1 MSSHSFPVD
10 SDLTSDDW
18 QQIEDLLDELGVRAR
33 KGLPAG
39 DFYRHLLERFAPAL
53 GASGGAVWTRGTGDS
68 LRLESQLNLGL
79 GTAKSSREV
88 LAHHQAAVCQVLES
102 GQPRVTT
109 LASGPADADRNLT
122 AVLHP
127 FAQGDRL
134 AGVIELVWRT
144 ELPAASGRAYVRVLE
159 AVAELTADY
168 HRQSE
173 LAELRSAAERWRNY
187 DQFAQRV
194 HRTLEVETTAYAVA
208 NEARRVIECDRVSV
222 LLTRGRQVRVAA
234 ISGVDVVERRSK
246 VVHALE
252 TLAARAARCGEPI
265 WYHDGI
271 ADLPDEIATPLD
283 AYLEESHARLLALVP
298 LLEPLDES
306 NASNTSTPRVI
317 GILVAEHFQALPVA
331 EPLRQRVAAVAG
343 HAALALHN
351 SVQHSRMPL
360 ARAGRVLGKV
370 RWLAEARQL
379 PKTVLALALLTA
391 AAAALVLVP
400 AAFEVEARGELQP
413 LERRD
418 VFASDDGVVSELL
431 VESNGAVQADQPL
444 VVLRKSELEL
454 ESRRILGELQTAE
467 KKLASLRAERLQ
479 DAPATGERRRDPHEL
494 AAEEEELKATLA
506 GLVGQQA
513 ILDEQQRNLTIRS
526 PIAGQA
532 ITWNLE
538 QLLAARPVQ
547 RGQALLSV
555 ADLEGP
561 WVLELHVA
569 DDRAGHVL
577 AARDAISPELDVDFV
592 LPSDPGRK
600 YRGRVIEIAPSTEVD
615 AKQES
620 SVLVTVAFDK
630 HSVPALRPG
639 ATVVARIHCGRRS
652 LGYVWLHDLYDYV
665 QSWWW

>member
-10 SDLTSDDW
+10 SDLTGDDW

-33 KGLPAG
+33 SGLPAG
-39 DFYRHLLERFAPAL
+39 DFYRHLLERLAPAL
-53 GASGGAVWTRGTGDS
+53 GASGGAVWTRGAGDG
-68 LRLESQLNLGL
+68 LRLESQFKLGL
-79 GTAKSSREV
+79 GAATSSRDL
-88 LAHHQAAVCQVLES
+88 LARHQAAVCQVLES
-102 GQPRVTT
+102 GQPRFTS
-109 LASGPADADRNLT
+109 LATDPTSSDGPLT
-122 AVLHP
+122 VALHP
-127 FAQGDRL
+127 FVQGDRL
-134 AGVIELVWRT
+134 TGVIELAWSH
-144 ELPAASGRAYVRVLE
+144 ELPAAGRRAYVRVLE
-159 AVAELTADY
+159 AVAELTADF

-173 LAELRSAAERWRNY
+173 LAELRSAADRWLHY

-194 HRTLEVETTAYAVA
+194 HRTLEVEATAHAIA

-222 LLTRGRQVRVAA
+222 LAARGRRVRVAA

-252 TLAARAARCGEPI
+252 RLSSRAASCGEPI

-271 ADLPDEIATPLD
+271 ADLPDEIAGPLD
-283 AYLEESHARLLALVP
+283 AYLEESHARVLALVP
-298 LLEPLDES
+298 LLEPLDE
-306 NASNTSTPRVI
+306 SNTSTPRVI
-317 GILVAEHFQALPVA
+317 GILVAEHFQALPAA
-331 EPLRQRVAAVAG
+331 EPLRQRVAAVSG

-351 SVQHSRMPL
+351 AELHSRMPL
-360 ARAGRVLGKV
+360 ARAGRLLGKV

-379 PKTVLALALLTA
+379 PKTVLALSLLAA

-400 AAFEVEARGELQP
+400 ADFEVEARGELQP

-431 VESNGAVQADQPL
+431 VESNGAVQAGQPL
-444 VVLRKSELEL
+444 LVLRKSELEL
-454 ESRRILGELQTAE
+454 EIRRILGEMQTAE

-479 DAPATGERRRDPHEL
+479 DDPADGARRRDPHEL
-494 AAEEEELKATLA
+494 AADEEELKATLT
-506 GLVGQQA
+506 GLAGQQA
-513 ILDEQQRNLTIRS
+513 ILDDQQRNLTIRS
-526 PIAGQA
+526 PIDGQA

-555 ADLEGP
+555 ANLEGP
-561 WVLELHVA
+561 WMLELHVA

-577 AARDAISPELDVDFV
+577 AAREAITPDLEVDFV
-592 LPSDPGRK
+592 LPSDPGRT
-600 YRGRVIEIAPSTEVD
+600 YRGRVIEVAPSTEID

-630 HSVPALRPG
+630 SSVPALRPG
-639 ATVVARIHCGRRS
+639 ATAAARIHCGRRS

-665 QSWWW
+665 QSLWW